1 MTQKYGYNLF
11 QHLLNRTWDIELSI
25 PRVEAEGTY
34 RMSGTIPPN
43 FDLGFSTGDERWD
56 EKQFFK

>member
-1 MTQKYGYNLF
+1 MYGYNLF

-43 FDLGFSTGDERWD
+43 FDLGFSTGDER
-56 EKQFFK
+56 